1 MTKYKLEWD
10 KIYDVRRLFTTET
23 DDEGKVIIYLA
34 EFYDKEVAE
43 YCLEQLNR
51 REQLNK
57 ITTRINKL
65 EADTNEMKG
74 NVNILVIDKFLSDI
88 AKLVGK
94 MEYPDFYGKE
104 VICDVCGRTSAPG
117 CRRTCRRCAN
127 KAIQQVMKDHKETF
141 QKLADNKVDT

>member
-1 MTKYKLEWD
+1 MTLLEEVRMLD
-10 KIYDVRRLFTTET
+10 KQNIEL
-23 DDEGKVIIYLA
+23 
-34 EFYDKEVAE
+34 
-43 YCLEQLNR
+43 

-65 EADTNEMKG
+65 ETDTNEMKG
-74 NVNILVIDKFLSDI
+74 NVSILVIDNFLIDI
-88 AKLVGK
+88 TKLVGK

-141 QKLADNKVDT
+141 QKLMDNKVDT